1 MKNLITENLN
11 KNSCR
16 EFIHLKNRHKSS
28 QKFKNHTYT
37 LLHKPAFMPK
47 YFSNKSTKTPFGC
60 HLLIIRLDGSFFML
74 RCSKSSLVEKKHYTE
89 NKETILSQL
98 AQRRRKCW
106 DGRKFCCVDVGF
118 RRCDNVTRQR
128 YQDVP
133 QRCCKVAT
141 TFSIGFLVHFT
152 IGYSDFFPFIDTW
165 ES

>member
-16 EFIHLKNRHKSS
+16 EFIHLKNCHKSS
-28 QKFKNHTYT
+28 QKFKNRTYT

-60 HLLIIRLDGSFFML
+60 HLLKIWLDGSFFML

-89 NKETILSQL
+89 NGETILSQL

-128 YQDVP
+128 YQDV
-133 QRCCKVAT
+133 AT
-141 TFSIGFLVHFT
+141 TLLQSRHNI
-152 IGYSDFFPFIDTW
+152 
-165 ES
+165 